1 MASSEK
7 KSIMWGVA
15 GLLTGIT
22 LVLPTVILLEDEI
35 NYIKSINTE
44 SQNEPNYEFAKREY
58 QLRMNNLKIDILTQE
73 VKCLKT
79 YPERIDYEKG
89 IVFPCVVPSSHD
101 DNMQELELMHR
112 FPKQFLDEI
121 LDEMNSK

>member
-1 MASSEK
+1 MSNK
-7 KSIMWGVA
+7 RTTVICTVA
-15 GLLTGIT
+15 GFITGIACT
-22 LVLPTVILLEDEI
+22 LPAMYLLKDEVR
-35 NYIKSINTE
+35 YL
-44 SQNEPNYEFAKREY
+44 NELNERVQSSSNDEYAKHEY

-89 IVFPCVVPSSHD
+89 IVFPCVVPSTHD

-121 LDEMNSK
+121 LDEMNGK

>member
-7 KSIMWGVA
+7 KSIMWAVA

-22 LVLPTVILLEDEI
+22 FVLPTVILLEDEI
-35 NYIKSINTE
+35 NHIKGINTE
-44 SQNEPNYEFAKREY
+44 SQNELNYEFAKREY
-58 QLRMNNLKIDILTQE
+58 QLRMNKLKIELLVQE
-73 VKCLKT
+73 VKCLKS
-79 YPERIDYEKG
+79 YPERVDYEKG
-89 IVFPCVVPSSHD
+89 IVFPCAVPSTHEE
-101 DNMQELELMHR
+101 NMQELELMHR